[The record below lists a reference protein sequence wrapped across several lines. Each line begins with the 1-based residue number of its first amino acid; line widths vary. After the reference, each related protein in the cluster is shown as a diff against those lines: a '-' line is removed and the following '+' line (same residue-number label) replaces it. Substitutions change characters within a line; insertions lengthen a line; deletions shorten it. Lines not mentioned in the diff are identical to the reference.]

1 MIKLKCI
8 AVDDEPLA
16 LDIIED
22 YIAKVPFL
30 EMVKR
35 TENAIEALQMVQE
48 GGIDLVFLD
57 IQMPELTGI
66 QFLKIAGSKAKYIL
80 TTAYSQYAIESYDL
94 SVSDYLLKPIAFDRF
109 YKAAEKVY
117 NQAQISVPAKFAEPV
132 IEAAPL
138 LTSAPFSTTT
148 QPAQDFIFVKT
159 EYKIQKIQLEDILYI
174 EGLKDYISI
183 FTKTE
188 RIITLQNMKKMEE
201 TLPKGQFIRVHKSY
215 IISFDKIESIERSRI
230 AICGKIIPVGDTY
243 RDEFFKRIEHN
254 NI

>member
-1 MIKLKCI
+1 MTKLKCI

-22 YIAKVPFL
+22 YISKVPFL
-30 EMVKR
+30 ELIKR
-35 TENAIEALQMVQE
+35 TENAIEALQMVQA

-66 QFLKIAGSKAKYIL
+66 QFLKIANGKSSYIF
-80 TTAYSQYAIESYDL
+80 TTAYSQYALESYDL
-94 SVSDYLLKPIAFDRF
+94 NVSDYLLKPIAFDRF
-109 YKAAEKVY
+109 YKAVEKVH
-117 NQAQISVPAKFAEPV
+117 NQLQAAKPAEQPPV
-132 IEAAPL
+132 QSFLSPPAAAAKPM
-138 LTSAPFSTTT
+138 
-148 QPAQDFIFVKT
+148 QDFIFVKT
-159 EYKIQKIQLEDILYI
+159 EHKIQKIELDDILYI

-188 RIITLQNMKKMEE
+188 RVITLQNMKKMDE

-215 IISFDKIESIERSRI
+215 IISLDKIESIERSRI
-230 AICGKIIPVGDTY
+230 SIGDKIIPVGDTY
-243 RDEFFKRIEHN
+243 REEFFRHIDNK

>member
-1 MIKLKCI
+1 MILKCI

-30 EMVKR
+30 ELVKR
-35 TENAIEALQMVQE
+35 TENAIEALQLVQA

-57 IQMPELTGI
+57 IQMPDLTGI
-66 QFLKIAGSKAKYIL
+66 QFLKIANGKANYIL
-80 TTAYSQYAIESYDL
+80 TTAYSQYALESYDL
-94 SVSDYLLKPIAFDRF
+94 NVSDYLLKPIAFDRF
-109 YKAAEKVY
+109 YKAVEKVRS
-117 NQAQISVPAKFAEPV
+117 QMQKE
-132 IEAAPL
+132 ETAAPVAEV
-138 LTSAPFSTTT
+138 APPVVTATAA
-148 QPAQDFIFVKT
+148 PAQDFIFVKT
-159 EYKIQKIQLEDILYI
+159 EHKIQKIQLDDILYI

-201 TLPKGQFIRVHKSY
+201 TLPKGEFIRVHKSY
-215 IISFDKIESIERSRI
+215 IVSLDKVESIERSRI
-230 AICGKIIPVGDTY
+230 SIKGKVIPIGDTY
-243 RDEFFKRIEHN
+243 RDEFFKLIDGK